1 MERKTKDE
9 KNLTKI
15 KKLDNKNNRK
25 YSSRGCMRKRIKN
38 SKVIS
43 NVKEIGEDGLIYL
56 KSGEVATLIE
66 VKAIDLSLTSN
77 QEKNLF
83 FSMLKA
89 LYQIQNLNM
98 KCYKLDEKLNLNA
111 NKVNLDKKI
120 EHFENDEN
128 KKVLLEESRKLID
141 DLEEKN
147 FTVSSKYYWILI
159 AKDTAVLN
167 KQIDELEDITLN
179 ITPRIYIESIVNK
192 LEIYKF
198 LSNLYLTSNS
208 LDELVWSDLPSLVS
222 PMNFSERSDKL
233 KFDDKEFQMVTIK
246 NVPPFVSELFFED
259 IFNYPDVRASIGI
272 KECIT
277 QEELIRW
284 VNSQYQ
290 FLLTDRNT
298 TKKLSDATEL
308 DTQKENFQA
317 LMNDIK
323 NGDEKIKEVS
333 LVLVIEGD
341 KKHREEVLRDLKR
354 IADSYQ
360 IKLDIPRL
368 RQMEAWQSYDIST
381 KSFEDY
387 AFYLPTLTLSCGFPF
402 TKTYFN
408 DSNGYM
414 FGVDIHTSLPI
425 YFDPFV
431 LTNSRT

>member
-25 YSSRGCMRKRIKN
+25 YSSCGCMRKRIKN

-77 QEKNLF
+77 HEKNLF

-179 ITPRIYIESIVNK
+179 ITPRIYIESIINK

-277 QEELIRW
+277 QEELI
-284 VNSQYQ
+284 
-290 FLLTDRNT
+290 
-298 TKKLSDATEL
+298 
-308 DTQKENFQA
+308 
-317 LMNDIK
+317 I
-323 NGDEKIKEVS
+323 
-333 LVLVIEGD
+333 
-341 KKHREEVLRDLKR
+341 
-354 IADSYQ
+354 
-360 IKLDIPRL
+360 
-368 RQMEAWQSYDIST
+368 
-381 KSFEDY
+381 
-387 AFYLPTLTLSCGFPF
+387 
-402 TKTYFN
+402 
-408 DSNGYM
+408 
-414 FGVDIHTSLPI
+414 
-425 YFDPFV
+425 
-431 LTNSRT
+431 

>member
-1 MERKTKDE
+1 M
-9 KNLTKI
+9 
-15 KKLDNKNNRK
+15 
-25 YSSRGCMRKRIKN
+25 
-38 SKVIS
+38 
-43 NVKEIGEDGLIYL
+43 

-147 FTVSSKYYWILI
+147 FTVSSKYYWVLI

-179 ITPRIYIESIVNK
+179 ITPRIYIESIINK

-233 KFDDKEFQMVTIK
+233 KFDDKEFQM
-246 NVPPFVSELFFED
+246 
-259 IFNYPDVRASIGI
+259 
-272 KECIT
+272 
-277 QEELIRW
+277 
-284 VNSQYQ
+284 
-290 FLLTDRNT
+290 
-298 TKKLSDATEL
+298 
-308 DTQKENFQA
+308 
-317 LMNDIK
+317 
-323 NGDEKIKEVS
+323 
-333 LVLVIEGD
+333 
-341 KKHREEVLRDLKR
+341 
-354 IADSYQ
+354 
-360 IKLDIPRL
+360 
-368 RQMEAWQSYDIST
+368 
-381 KSFEDY
+381 
-387 AFYLPTLTLSCGFPF
+387 
-402 TKTYFN
+402 
-408 DSNGYM
+408 
-414 FGVDIHTSLPI
+414 
-425 YFDPFV
+425 
-431 LTNSRT
+431 